1 MAKNNNNKKKEEE
14 EGFWKKAGQFFK
26 NSYIKTRYK
35 VTWPT
40 KQELRQLTNVVIF
53 VIVLSGLYFGVLD
66 FIFGKIINKIAT
78 L

>member
-1 MAKNNNNKKKEEE
+1 MAKNNNKKKEEE
-14 EGFWKKAGQFFK
+14 VGFWKKAGQFFK
-26 NSYIKTRYK
+26 DSYIETRYK

-53 VIVLSGLYFGVLD
+53 VIVLSGLYFGVLV

>member
-1 MAKNNNNKKKEEE
+1 MAKNNNKKKEEE
-14 EGFWKKAGQFFK
+14 VGFWKKAGQFLK
-26 NSYIKTRYK
+26 DSYIETRYK

>member
-1 MAKNNNNKKKEEE
+1 MAKSSRKVQEEV
-14 EGFWKKAGQFFK
+14 GFWKKAGTFFK
-26 NSYIKTRYK
+26 ESYVETRYK

-53 VIVLSGLYFGVLD
+53 VIILSGIYFGFFD
-66 FIFGKIINKIAT
+66 WAFGKILNWIPT

>member
-1 MAKNNNNKKKEEE
+1 MAKTNKKPQETV
-14 EGFWKKAGQFFK
+14 GFGKKTGNFFK
-26 NSYIKTRYK
+26 ESYIETRYK

-40 KQELRQLTNVVIF
+40 KQELKQLTNVVIF

-66 FIFGKIINKIAT
+66 FLFGKILNKITT

>member
-1 MAKNNNNKKKEEE
+1 MAKNNKKVQEEL
-14 EGFWKKAGQFFK
+14 GFWKKAGLFFK
-26 NSYIKTRYK
+26 DSYIETKFK

-66 FIFGKIINKIAT
+66 LVFGKIISYIST

>member
-1 MAKNNNNKKKEEE
+1 MAKNNNKKKQEEV
-14 EGFWKKAGQFFK
+14 GFWKKAGQFFK
-26 NSYIKTRYK
+26 DAYIETRYK